1 MGRYLKNR
9 QLETASY
16 SARFPLGNS
25 ILAPDS
31 PVTGLV
37 RYNIE
42 NDKVEVYSEGIWK
55 QVIMNF
61 GTNIE
66 LSKDTFVGDGFKRIF
81 GPMRYSY
88 NMGEELKILVFIG
101 YVFQNPGVAYTV
113 DGDIIEFTSVPP
125 DDQSIIILHGY
136 SR

>member
-16 SARFPLGNS
+16 SVRFPLGNS

-61 GTNIE
+61 GTNVE

-113 DGDIIEFTSVPP
+113 DGDTIEFTSVPP